1 MFTTD
6 NSENKSLITDR
17 KVEMEPCC
25 VSVVNNTNLNDS
37 TSSSDAA
44 DVLIRSTRAALGASR
59 EEIQHEGHNKVNI
72 YIRRLSDSEDIHSVN
87 EREIPPVHQVNI
99 PSASDTAESH
109 EQHPSGSSNQFADIS
124 DKTSRNKKSKI
135 TIMEMANSKS
145 IGEDMQISTYSADG
159 RGAVSAALKKRSQ
172 SVPLRRNVTVQV
184 LDQDR
189 SQTPRGQSEPAC
201 PLGDPGTSANVA
213 AITAATIAATAPLIK
228 AQSEMEAQIA
238 LVTAELRRLQASE
251 SSVPL
256 ERAQNS
262 SVGRA
267 AFLEEQLN
275 LLTQQR
281 LQHLETIQCQQ
292 IQLQNRLLGSA
303 LDVVAARA
311 NTDSQSTLHTGSVT
325 QISDSHRV
333 RLSATDKTSV
343 LKDVL
348 RDKQTG
354 GHTSPLETPAP
365 RKVIPKPTHWTS
377 STNTIKPQRSS
388 LRNQGNG
395 RLQDRSPNNRRSPER
410 CALQSV
416 GVKRFAMATADNGQP
431 ERSRKSQT
439 PPKTSVAFPGSVQP
453 EEPAFMKPPKEQENQ
468 AEHTCVAPS
477 SSAVQRANEM
487 LQDLGRLKNEMR
499 SLLQTADA
507 FPVQNA
513 KWTQNSRSS
522 HLAPSATAPPPSTTP
537 VSVPP
542 EPADAI
548 TIRAA
553 PLNRPSILKSIQPPT
568 SMFEDAGLVLRQVR
582 QSKKVLEENLETIL
596 RATDGEVLHT
606 QLEALSKNRDVREE
620 LRIKKTV
627 NAWINTLSKDIQDEL
642 ARESCERFV
651 ERSDAA
657 VSKVV
662 QQGQGSRSGR
672 VAGPRGGGRGRGRGG
687 GETSAADKKTSLRGS
702 IRAQAENTLAHGKQP
717 APSVRT
723 RPEGKRESAQ
733 PVVPKSQ
740 DDQEYL
746 ARLYGKALYDGH
758 RRTLKKSPYLR
769 FNSPTL
775 KSKPQRPKVVETV
788 KGVKMKSSKT
798 QTSQFVDVVPAQQ
811 SSVSEPHFLFSP
823 SDPDQPQQAGS
834 PVRGYLIPMAIP
846 LGKPRVDSQAPV
858 PSRVIISDKPA
869 TVITSFPPIAVPEPK
884 PAPAIRKPNTI
895 LLEVQSKPKKRT
907 PRLQIQVQPGVNI
920 ESGLCS
926 QPGSSTP
933 LIPAETIFPP
943 PPTHAAEEPHAGE
956 DQEENI
962 FPGTNFLSVAD
973 ISQETHGGLPDSP
986 IELSGLPSPPAALY
1000 HGPAFPPQHPQSTP
1014 LTEPILSTIQQR
1026 ETLENRLL
1034 DWVEQQLM
1042 ARVITGM
1049 FPQPVQTDPA
1059 SQSEPENSVT
1069 SDIVEAAGGGG
1080 LQLFVDTGVPVDS
1093 ELIRQCVNEVLA
1105 ETVAVMLGQ
1114 RETQSEPAAP
1124 VQTQDAQEK
1133 VTEVPTPA
1141 PTPEPISKDPPSPV
1155 RTPDLSEQLSTT
1167 LSPKESHKKSASP
1180 GPDRIP
1186 VGTPTTTPIPSP
1198 TRVATPSPPPA
1209 NQSPDSASLQN
1220 HPWGRTELPLEEEQ
1234 PHSERQ
1240 EQPSAPVVM
1249 SVAQEDDE
1257 EESVIHPSSP
1267 LPSKPTIPPPPLPP
1281 VSQEPPPAAP
1291 PESSSS
1297 SSSSEE
1303 SSSSSSVT
1311 VTGTETAARH
1321 ISEGELLLTHG
1332 QMAAV
1337 RVLEEEGVI
1346 LPNLMT
1352 SLNSSLHGVQD
1363 MDYDLP
1369 SEGQVIRAPHVPAH
1383 HDPILSLLAR
1393 MERGPVSQSQQP
1405 EKWWEEES
1413 SGEVS
1418 EGQRPLLTAAAE
1430 IVLTG
1435 HSLMDQQRYTEISP
1449 HATLTSPG
1457 QVPADHT
1464 GAVVED
1470 TGRSVNLRSSEE
1482 QKDAE
1487 VYHHVTTVSSAQLQD
1502 TQNQSSQ
1509 SAQAVHRPAPI
1520 LVRQYQDREEPELPR
1535 LRRLSDD
1542 TFFGDN
1548 EKGEDVFLHTE
1559 GGGSDVRVMSV
1570 RLPSV
1575 KQDQESV
1582 SLSSVEGDTDSSAN
1596 DVY

>member
-1 MFTTD
+1 MD
-6 NSENKSLITDR
+6 
-17 KVEMEPCC
+17 PCC

-44 DVLIRSTRAALGASR
+44 DVLIRSTRAALAASR
-59 EEIQHEGHNKVNI
+59 EEIQHESRNQVNI
-72 YIRRLSDSEDIHSVN
+72 YIRRLSDSEDVHSVN
-87 EREIPPVHQVNI
+87 ERETPPVHRVNN
-99 PSASDTAESH
+99 PSASDTVEPH
-109 EQHPSGSSNQFADIS
+109 EQHPSGSSSQFAGIF
-124 DKTSRNKKSKI
+124 DKAFRKEKSKVPT
-135 TIMEMANSKS
+135 TIMEIANSKS
-145 IGEDMQISTYSADG
+145 KGEDVQISTYSADG

-189 SQTPRGQSEPAC
+189 SQTPRGQSEPAF
-201 PLGDPGTSANVA
+201 PSGDPGTSANVA

-238 LVTAELRRLQASE
+238 LVTAELRRLQAAE
-251 SSVPL
+251 SSVQP
-256 ERAQNS
+256 ERTENS

-267 AFLEEQLN
+267 AHLEEQLN
-275 LLTQQR
+275 LLMQQR

-311 NTDSQSTLHTGSVT
+311 NTDSQSTLHTGSGIT
-325 QISDSHRV
+325 QIDFLPAQISDSHSV
-333 RLSATDKTSV
+333 RLSATDKTSAGSPASV

-348 RDKQTG
+348 RDKRTG
-354 GHTSPLETPAP
+354 GHKSPLETPAP

-395 RLQDRSPNNRRSPER
+395 RLQDQSPNNRRSPER

-439 PPKTSVAFPGSVQP
+439 PPKTSVAFTGSVQP
-453 EEPAFMKPPKEQENQ
+453 EEPAFMKPPKKQENQ
-468 AEHTCVAPS
+468 AEHICVASS
-477 SSAVQRANEM
+477 SSAVQKANEM

-513 KWTQNSRSS
+513 KSTQNSRSS
-522 HLAPSATAPPPSTTP
+522 HLAPSAKALPPSTTP

-542 EPADAI
+542 EPVDA
-548 TIRAA
+548 TAIRAA

-627 NAWINTLSKDIQDEL
+627 DAWINTLSKDIQDEL
-642 ARESCERFV
+642 ARESSERFV

-672 VAGPRGGGRGRGRGG
+672 VAGPRGGGRGRGG
-687 GETSAADKKTSLRGS
+687 GETSAADKKTSLRS
-702 IRAQAENTLAHGKQP
+702 SVKAQAENTLAHSKQP
-717 APSVRT
+717 ALSVRT

-733 PVVPKSQ
+733 PVVLKSQ
-740 DDQEYL
+740 DDEEYL

-775 KSKPQRPKVVETV
+775 KSKPQRPKVVEAV

-798 QTSQFVDVVPAQQ
+798 QTSQFVDVVPAPQ

-823 SDPDQPQQAGS
+823 SDPAQQQQPGS
-834 PVRGYLIPMAIP
+834 PLRGYLIPMAIP

-869 TVITSFPPIAVPEPK
+869 TVITSFPPITVPDPK

-907 PRLQIQVQPGVNI
+907 PQLQIQVQPGVNI

-926 QPGSSTP
+926 RPASSTP
-933 LIPAETIFPP
+933 LIPAETILPP
-943 PPTHAAEEPHAGE
+943 PSTHAAEEPHAGE

-962 FPGTNFLSVAD
+962 FPGTSFLSVAD

-986 IELSGLPSPPAALY
+986 IELNGLPSPPAALY
-1000 HGPAFPPQHPQSTP
+1000 HGPAFPPQPSHSTP

-1026 ETLENRLL
+1026 ETLENRLV
-1034 DWVEQQLM
+1034 DWVEQQMM

-1049 FPQPVQTDPA
+1049 FPVQIDPA

-1124 VQTQDAQEK
+1124 VQTQGAQVK
-1133 VTEVPTPA
+1133 ATEVPTPA
-1141 PTPEPISKDPPSPV
+1141 PTPEPSSKDPPSPV
-1155 RTPDLSEQLSTT
+1155 RTPDLSEHLSTA
-1167 LSPKESHKKSASP
+1167 LSPKEKR
-1180 GPDRIP
+1180 PDSIP

-1220 HPWGRTELPLEEEQ
+1220 HPWGQTELPLEEEQ

-1257 EESVIHPSSP
+1257 EESVTHPSSP
-1267 LPSKPTIPPPPLPP
+1267 LPSKPTTLPPPLPP
-1281 VSQEPPPAAP
+1281 VSQEPPPAAT
-1291 PESSSS
+1291 PESSS

-1311 VTGTETAARH
+1311 VTETETAARH

-1337 RVLEEEGVI
+1337 RVLEEEGVL

-1352 SLNSSLHGVQD
+1352 SLNGSLHGVQD

-1369 SEGQVIRAPHVPAH
+1369 SEGQVIGAPRIPAH

-1405 EKWWEEES
+1405 QKWWEEES

-1418 EGQRPLLTAAAE
+1418 EGQRPLLTTAAE

-1435 HSLMDQQRYTEISP
+1435 HSLMDQHRPTEISP

-1457 QVPADHT
+1457 QVLADHT
-1464 GAVVED
+1464 GAVVDD
-1470 TGRSVNLRSSEE
+1470 TGLSVNLRSSEE
-1482 QKDAE
+1482 QKEAE
-1487 VYHHVTTVSSAQLQD
+1487 VYHHVMTVSSSQPQD
-1502 TQNQSSQ
+1502 TQHQSSQ
-1509 SAQAVHRPAPI
+1509 AAQAVHRPAPI
-1520 LVRQYQDREEPELPR
+1520 LVRQYEDIEEPELPR

-1542 TFFGDN
+1542 TFFGDS
-1548 EKGEDVFLHTE
+1548 EKVEDIFLHAG

>member
-1 MFTTD
+1 MD
-6 NSENKSLITDR
+6 
-17 KVEMEPCC
+17 PCC
-25 VSVVNNTNLNDS
+25 VSMINNTHLNDS

-44 DVLIRSTRAALGASR
+44 DVLINSSRAALGASR
-59 EEIQHEGHNKVNI
+59 EEIQRKSHNKVNI
-72 YIRRLSDSEDIHSVN
+72 YIRRLSDSEDVHSVGG
-87 EREIPPVHQVNI
+87 REIPPVLSVNI
-99 PSASDTAESH
+99 PSASDAGNPH
-109 EQHPSGSSNQFADIS
+109 EQQSGGPSNQFADFF
-124 DKTSRNKKSKI
+124 DQVSRKEKSKVQT
-135 TIMEMANSKS
+135 TIMQTANLKSK
-145 IGEDMQISTYSADG
+145 GEDVHISTYSADG

-172 SVPLRRNVTVQV
+172 SAPLRRNVTVQV

-189 SQTPRGQSEPAC
+189 SQTPGGQSDPVC

-238 LVTAELRRLQASE
+238 LVTAELRRLQAAE
-251 SSVPL
+251 SNVQP
-256 ERAQNS
+256 
-262 SVGRA
+262 GRA
-267 AFLEEQLN
+267 ASTENSPAGRVAHLEEQLSI
-275 LLTQQR
+275 LIQQR

-311 NTDSQSTLHTGSVT
+311 NTDSQSTLHMSSGITQTDSLPA
-325 QISDSHRV
+325 QISGSRSIS
-333 RLSATDKTSV
+333 LSATDKTSA
-343 LKDVL
+343 
-348 RDKQTG
+348 G
-354 GHTSPLETPAP
+354 SPASGEAAAEIWCLVPGLILA
-365 RKVIPKPTHWTS
+365 I
-377 STNTIKPQRSS
+377 SS
-388 LRNQGNG
+388 LFAGNG
-395 RLQDRSPNNRRSPER
+395 RLQDQSPNNRRSPER
-410 CALQSV
+410 CGLQSV

-439 PPKTSVAFPGSVQP
+439 PPKASVALTGSVQP
-453 EEPAFMKPPKEQENQ
+453 EEPAFMKPQNERKNQ
-468 AEHTCVAPS
+468 AEHIHVASS

-487 LQDLGRLKNEMR
+487 LQDPGRFKNEMK
-499 SLLQTADA
+499 SLLQIADA

-513 KWTQNSRSS
+513 KSTQNSRSS
-522 HLAPSATAPPPSTTP
+522 HLAPSTTAPPLSITP
-537 VSVPP
+537 ISVPP
-542 EPADAI
+542 EPVDAI

-553 PLNRPSILKSIQPPT
+553 PLNRASILKSIQPPT

-582 QSKKVLEENLETIL
+582 QSKKVLEENLEAIL

-627 NAWINTLSKDIQDEL
+627 DAWINTLSKEIQDEL
-642 ARESCERFV
+642 VRENSERIV

-672 VAGPRGGGRGRGRGG
+672 VAGPRGGGRARGG
-687 GETSAADKKTSLRGS
+687 SETSAAEKKTSLRGS
-702 IRAQAENTLAHGKQP
+702 VRAQAENTLAHSKQP
-717 APSVRT
+717 ALSVRT
-723 RPEGKRESAQ
+723 RPEGKRETAQ
-733 PVVPKSQ
+733 PAGIKSQ

-746 ARLYGKALYDGH
+746 VRLYGKALYDGH

-769 FNSPTL
+769 FNSPTP

-798 QTSQFVDVVPAQQ
+798 QTSQFVDDGPALQ

-823 SDPDQPQQAGS
+823 SDPAQQQQPGS

-846 LGKPRVDSQAPV
+846 LGKPRVDGQAPV
-858 PSRVIISDKPA
+858 PSWVIISDKPA
-869 TVITSFPPIAVPEPK
+869 TVTTSFPSITVPEPK

-895 LLEVQSKPKKRT
+895 LLEVQSEPKRRT
-907 PRLQIQVQPGVNI
+907 PQLQIQVQPGVNI
-920 ESGLCS
+920 ESGLCIRPAS
-926 QPGSSTP
+926 SSTP
-933 LIPAETIFPP
+933 LIPAETILPP
-943 PPTHAAEEPHAGE
+943 PSTHAAEELHAGE

-962 FPGTNFLSVAD
+962 FPGTNFLAVAD
-973 ISQETHGGLPDSP
+973 ISQETNGGLPDSP
-986 IELSGLPSPPAALY
+986 IELNGLPSPPAALY
-1000 HGPAFPPQHPQSTP
+1000 HGPAFPPQPSQSTH

-1026 ETLENRLL
+1026 ETLENRLV

-1042 ARVITGM
+1042 ARMITGM

-1069 SDIVEAAGGGG
+1069 SGIVEAAGGGG

-1105 ETVAVMLGQ
+1105 ETAAVMLGQ
-1114 RETQSEPAAP
+1114 REMQIAPTAP
-1124 VQTQDAQEK
+1124 VQTQDAQEE
-1133 VTEVPTPA
+1133 VSTVPTPA
-1141 PTPEPISKDPPSPV
+1141 PTPEPGSTEALSPV
-1155 RTPDLSEQLSTT
+1155 RTPDLSKHLSSV
-1167 LSPKESHKKSASP
+1167 LSPKENHQGSASS
-1180 GPDRIP
+1180 GPNRIP
-1186 VGTPTTTPIPSP
+1186 VGTPATTPIPSP

-1209 NQSPDSASLQN
+1209 NQSPDS
-1220 HPWGRTELPLEEEQ
+1220 GTELPLEEEE

-1240 EQPSAPVVM
+1240 EQPSASVLT

-1257 EESVIHPSSP
+1257 EESVIHSSP
-1267 LPSKPTIPPPPLPP
+1267 PILSKPKTSPPPLPP

-1291 PESSSS
+1291 LESFSS

-1311 VTGTETAARH
+1311 VTETQTPARH

-1337 RVLEEEGVI
+1337 RVLEEEGVL

-1363 MDYDLP
+1363 MDYDPP
-1369 SEGQVIRAPHVPAH
+1369 SEGQVIRAPHLPAH
-1383 HDPILSLLAR
+1383 HDPVLSLLAR
-1393 MERGPVSQSQQP
+1393 MERGPVRQSKQP

-1418 EGQRPLLTAAAE
+1418 EGQRPLLTTAAE

-1435 HSLMDQQRYTEISP
+1435 HSLMDHQRYTQHRSTEISP
-1449 HATLTSPG
+1449 HATLSSPG
-1457 QVPADHT
+1457 QVLADHT

-1470 TGRSVNLRSSEE
+1470 SGLSVNLRSLEK
-1482 QKDAE
+1482 QKEAE
-1487 VYHHVTTVSSAQLQD
+1487 VYHHVVTVSSPHPQD

-1509 SAQAVHRPAPI
+1509 TAQAVHRPAPI
-1520 LVRQYQDREEPELPR
+1520 LVRQYQDKEEPELLQ

-1548 EKGEDVFLHTE
+1548 KKGEDIFLHTE
-1559 GGGSDVRVMSV
+1559 GGSDVRVMSV
-1570 RLPSV
+1570 RLLSV

-1596 DVY
+1596 DVF

>member
-1 MFTTD
+1 MD
-6 NSENKSLITDR
+6 
-17 KVEMEPCC
+17 PCC

-44 DVLIRSTRAALGASR
+44 DVLIRSTRAALAASR
-59 EEIQHEGHNKVNI
+59 EEIQHESHNQVNI
-72 YIRRLSDSEDIHSVN
+72 YIRRLSDSEDVHSVN
-87 EREIPPVHQVNI
+87 ERETPPVHRVNI
-99 PSASDTAESH
+99 PAASDTVEPH
-109 EQHPSGSSNQFADIS
+109 EQHPSGSSNQFAGIF
-124 DKTSRNKKSKI
+124 DKAFRKEKSKVQS
-135 TIMEMANSKS
+135 TIMEIGNSKS
-145 IGEDMQISTYSADG
+145 KGEDVQISTYSADG

-189 SQTPRGQSEPAC
+189 SQTPRGQSEPAF
-201 PLGDPGTSANVA
+201 PSGDPGTSANVA

-238 LVTAELRRLQASE
+238 LVTAELRRLQAAE
-251 SSVPL
+251 SSVQP
-256 ERAQNS
+256 ERAENS

-267 AFLEEQLN
+267 AHLEEQLN
-275 LLTQQR
+275 LLMQQR

-311 NTDSQSTLHTGSVT
+311 NTDSQSTLHTGSGIT
-325 QISDSHRV
+325 QTDFLPAQISDSHSV
-333 RLSATDKTSV
+333 RLSATDKTSAGSPASV

-348 RDKQTG
+348 RDKRTG
-354 GHTSPLETPAP
+354 GHKSPLETPAP

-395 RLQDRSPNNRRSPER
+395 RLQDQSPNNRRSPER

-439 PPKTSVAFPGSVQP
+439 PPKTSVAFTGSVQP
-453 EEPAFMKPPKEQENQ
+453 EEPAFMKPPKKQENQ
-468 AEHTCVAPS
+468 AEHICVASS
-477 SSAVQRANEM
+477 SSAVQKANEM

-513 KWTQNSRSS
+513 KSTQNSRSS
-522 HLAPSATAPPPSTTP
+522 HLAPSAKALPPSTTP

-542 EPADAI
+542 EPVDA
-548 TIRAA
+548 TAIRAA

-627 NAWINTLSKDIQDEL
+627 DAWINTLSKDIQDEL
-642 ARESCERFV
+642 ARESSERFV

-662 QQGQGSRSGR
+662 Q
-672 VAGPRGGGRGRGRGG
+672 GRGG
-687 GETSAADKKTSLRGS
+687 GETSAADKKTSLRS
-702 IRAQAENTLAHGKQP
+702 SVRAQAENTLAHSKPP
-717 APSVRT
+717 ALSVRT
-723 RPEGKRESAQ
+723 RPEGKRESVSWILSKL
-733 PVVPKSQ
+733 PSSNDLLRFVI
-740 DDQEYL
+740 
-746 ARLYGKALYDGH
+746 LYGFIFYWGH
-758 RRTLKKSPYLR
+758 LVVLECH
-769 FNSPTL
+769 
-775 KSKPQRPKVVETV
+775 RPSFSISHI
-788 KGVKMKSSKT
+788 GVKMKSSKT
-798 QTSQFVDVVPAQQ
+798 QTSQFVDVVPAPQ
-811 SSVSEPHFLFSP
+811 SSISEPHFLFSP
-823 SDPDQPQQAGS
+823 SDPAQQQQPGS
-834 PVRGYLIPMAIP
+834 PLRGYLIPMAIP

-869 TVITSFPPIAVPEPK
+869 TVITSFPPITVPDPK

-907 PRLQIQVQPGVNI
+907 PQLQIQVQPGVNI

-926 QPGSSTP
+926 RPASSTP
-933 LIPAETIFPP
+933 LIPAETILPP
-943 PPTHAAEEPHAGE
+943 PSTHAAEEPHAGE

-962 FPGTNFLSVAD
+962 FPGTSFLSVAD
-973 ISQETHGGLPDSP
+973 ISQVHSIKSTFQPTHSLQLHNAT
-986 IELSGLPSPPAALY
+986 IALCC
-1000 HGPAFPPQHPQSTP
+1000 HFSH
-1014 LTEPILSTIQQR
+1014 R
-1026 ETLENRLL
+1026 
-1034 DWVEQQLM
+1034 VEQQMM

-1049 FPQPVQTDPA
+1049 FPVQIDPA

-1124 VQTQDAQEK
+1124 VQTQGAQEA
-1133 VTEVPTPA
+1133 TEVPTPA
-1141 PTPEPISKDPPSPV
+1141 PTPEPSSKDPPSPV
-1155 RTPDLSEQLSTT
+1155 RTPDLSEHLSTA
-1167 LSPKESHKKSASP
+1167 LSPKEKRKGSASP
-1180 GPDRIP
+1180 GPDSIP

-1220 HPWGRTELPLEEEQ
+1220 HPWGQTELPLEEEQ

-1257 EESVIHPSSP
+1257 EESVTHPSSP
-1267 LPSKPTIPPPPLPP
+1267 LPSKPTTLPPPLPP
-1281 VSQEPPPAAP
+1281 VK
-1291 PESSSS
+1291 
-1297 SSSSEE
+1297 E

-1311 VTGTETAARH
+1311 VTETETAARH

-1337 RVLEEEGVI
+1337 RVLEEEGVL

-1352 SLNSSLHGVQD
+1352 SLNGSLHGVQD

-1369 SEGQVIRAPHVPAH
+1369 SEGQVIGAPRIPAH

-1405 EKWWEEES
+1405 QKWWEEES

-1418 EGQRPLLTAAAE
+1418 EGQRPLLTTAAE

-1435 HSLMDQQRYTEISP
+1435 HSLMDQHRPTEISP
-1449 HATLTSPG
+1449 HSTLTSPG
-1457 QVPADHT
+1457 QVLADHT
-1464 GAVVED
+1464 GAVVDD
-1470 TGRSVNLRSSEE
+1470 TGLSVNLRSSEE
-1482 QKDAE
+1482 QKEAE
-1487 VYHHVTTVSSAQLQD
+1487 VYHHVMTVSSSQPQD
-1502 TQNQSSQ
+1502 TQHQA
-1509 SAQAVHRPAPI
+1509 SATLLPDLNRAWCT
-1520 LVRQYQDREEPELPR
+1520 ELPR

-1548 EKGEDVFLHTE
+1548 EKGIEDIFLHAG

>member
-1 MFTTD
+1 MD
-6 NSENKSLITDR
+6 S
-17 KVEMEPCC
+17 CC
-25 VSVVNNTNLNDS
+25 VSVVNNTHLNDS

-59 EEIQHEGHNKVNI
+59 EEMQHESHNKVHI
-72 YIRRLSDSEDIHSVN
+72 YIRRLSDSEDVHSGN
-87 EREIPPVHQVNI
+87 EREMPPALRVNI
-99 PSASDTAESH
+99 PSASDTGNTIRLFMVRLS
-109 EQHPSGSSNQFADIS
+109 
-124 DKTSRNKKSKI
+124 KT
-135 TIMEMANSKS
+135 TIMQTENVKS
-145 IGEDMQISTYSADG
+145 ISLFCEDVQISTYSADG

-189 SQTPRGQSEPAC
+189 SQTPRGQPEPAF
-201 PLGDPGTSANVA
+201 PSADPGTSANVA
-213 AITAATIAATAPLIK
+213 AITAATIVATAPLIK

-238 LVTAELRRLQASE
+238 LVTAELRRLQAAE
-251 SSVPL
+251 SSVQP
-256 ERAQNS
+256 ERTENS

-267 AFLEEQLN
+267 AHLEEQLN
-275 LLTQQR
+275 ILMQQR

-303 LDVVAARA
+303 LEVVAARA
-311 NTDSQSTLHTGSVT
+311 NTDSQSTLHTGSAIT
-325 QISDSHRV
+325 QTDSLPAQISDSHSV
-333 RLSATDKTSV
+333 RLSATDKTSAGSPASV

-354 GHTSPLETPAP
+354 GHRSPLETPAP

-388 LRNQGNG
+388 LRNQDDGPPELN
-395 RLQDRSPNNRRSPER
+395 RQSPNSRRNHGLVAVSG
-410 CALQSV
+410 QMSV
-416 GVKRFAMATADNGQP
+416 P
-431 ERSRKSQT
+431 KSQT
-439 PPKTSVAFPGSVQP
+439 PPKASVAFTGSVQP
-453 EEPAFMKPPKEQENQ
+453 EEPAFMKPPNEQENQ
-468 AEHTCVAPS
+468 AEHICVASS

-499 SLLQTADA
+499 SLMQTADA

-513 KWTQNSRSS
+513 KSTQNNRSS
-522 HLAPSATAPPPSTTP
+522 HLATAPPPSTTSI
-537 VSVPP
+537 SVPP
-542 EPADAI
+542 EPVDAI

-582 QSKKVLEENLETIL
+582 QSKKVLEENLDAIL

-606 QLEALSKNRDVREE
+606 QLEALSKNRDVGEE

-627 NAWINTLSKDIQDEL
+627 DAWINTLSKEIQDEL
-642 ARESCERFV
+642 ARESSERIV

-662 QQGQGSRSGR
+662 QQGQGSRS
-672 VAGPRGGGRGRGRGG
+672 
-687 GETSAADKKTSLRGS
+687 ETSAADKKTSLRGS
-702 IRAQAENTLAHGKQP
+702 VRAQAENTLAHSKQP
-717 APSVRT
+717 ALSVRT

-733 PVVPKSQ
+733 PVVLKSQ

-746 ARLYGKALYDGH
+746 ARLYGKPLYDGH

-775 KSKPQRPKVVETV
+775 KSKPHRPKVVEAV

-798 QTSQFVDVVPAQQ
+798 QTSQFGDVVPALQ

-823 SDPDQPQQAGS
+823 SDPAQQQQPGS

-869 TVITSFPPIAVPEPK
+869 TVTTSFPPITVPEPK
-884 PAPAIRKPNTI
+884 PASAIRKPNTI
-895 LLEVQSKPKKRT
+895 LLEVQSKPKKRI
-907 PRLQIQVQPGVNI
+907 PQLQIQVQPGVNI

-926 QPGSSTP
+926 RPASSTP
-933 LIPAETIFPP
+933 LIPAETILPSP
-943 PPTHAAEEPHAGE
+943 STHAAEEPHAGE

-962 FPGTNFLSVAD
+962 FPGTNFLSVTD

-986 IELSGLPSPPAALY
+986 IELNGLPSPPAALY
-1000 HGPAFPPQHPQSTP
+1000 HGPAFPPQPSQSTP
-1014 LTEPILSTIQQR
+1014 LTEPILSTIQHR
-1026 ETLENRLL
+1026 ETLENRLVN
-1034 DWVEQQLM
+1034 WVEQQLM
-1042 ARVITGM
+1042 ARMITGM
-1049 FPQPVQTDPA
+1049 FPQPIQTDPA
-1059 SQSEPENSVT
+1059 SQSEPENSVA

-1114 RETQSEPAAP
+1114 RETQSEPVAP
-1124 VQTQDAQEK
+1124 VQTQDAQE

-1141 PTPEPISKDPPSPV
+1141 PTPEPSSKDPPSLV
-1155 RTPDLSEQLSTT
+1155 RTPDLSEHLSTA
-1167 LSPKESHKKSASP
+1167 LSPKENHEGSASP
-1180 GPDRIP
+1180 GPGRIP

-1220 HPWGRTELPLEEEQ
+1220 HPWGGTELPLEEEE
-1234 PHSERQ
+1234 PHSERH

-1249 SVAQEDDE
+1249 SVVQEDDE
-1257 EESVIHPSSP
+1257 EESVFHPSPP
-1267 LPSKPTIPPPPLPP
+1267 LPSKPTTPPPPLPP
-1281 VSQEPPPAAP
+1281 VK
-1291 PESSSS
+1291 
-1297 SSSSEE
+1297 E

-1311 VTGTETAARH
+1311 VTETETAAKH

-1337 RVLEEEGVI
+1337 RVLDEEGVL

-1352 SLNSSLHGVQD
+1352 SMNGSLHGVQD
-1363 MDYDLP
+1363 MDYDPP
-1369 SEGQVIRAPHVPAH
+1369 SEGQVIGAPRIPAH

-1418 EGQRPLLTAAAE
+1418 EGQRPLLTTAAE

-1435 HSLMDQQRYTEISP
+1435 HSLVDPQRLTQHRSTEISP

-1457 QVPADHT
+1457 QVLADHT

-1470 TGRSVNLRSSEE
+1470 TGLSVNLRSSEE
-1482 QKDAE
+1482 QKEDE
-1487 VYHHVTTVSSAQLQD
+1487 VYHHVMTSVT
-1502 TQNQSSQ
+1502 
-1509 SAQAVHRPAPI
+1509 AVFCTSLATEFISPC
-1520 LVRQYQDREEPELPR
+1520 VCFSPELPR

-1548 EKGEDVFLHTE
+1548 EKGEDIFLHTE

-1596 DVY
+1596 DVF

>member
-1 MFTTD
+1 MD
-6 NSENKSLITDR
+6 
-17 KVEMEPCC
+17 PCC
-25 VSVVNNTNLNDS
+25 VSVVNNTHLNDS

-44 DVLIRSTRAALGASR
+44 DVLIHSTRAALGASR
-59 EEIQHEGHNKVNI
+59 EEIQHESHNKVNI
-72 YIRRLSDSEDIHSVN
+72 YIRRLSDSEDVHSVN
-87 EREIPPVHQVNI
+87 EREMPPVHRVNI
-99 PSASDTAESH
+99 PSASDT
-109 EQHPSGSSNQFADIS
+109 GN
-124 DKTSRNKKSKI
+124 TI
-135 TIMEMANSKS
+135 T
-145 IGEDMQISTYSADG
+145 GEDVQISTYSVDG

-189 SQTPRGQSEPAC
+189 SQTPRGQPEPAF
-201 PLGDPGTSANVA
+201 PSGDPGTSANVA
-213 AITAATIAATAPLIK
+213 AITAATIAATAPLIN

-238 LVTAELRRLQASE
+238 LVTAELRRLQAAE
-251 SSVPL
+251 SSVQS
-256 ERAQNS
+256 ERTENS

-267 AFLEEQLN
+267 AHMEEQLN
-275 LLTQQR
+275 ILMQQR

-311 NTDSQSTLHTGSVT
+311 NTDSQSTLHTGSGIT
-325 QISDSHRV
+325 QTDSLPAQISDSHSV
-333 RLSATDKTSV
+333 RLSATDKTSAGSPASV

-354 GHTSPLETPAP
+354 GHKSPLETPAP

-395 RLQDRSPNNRRSPER
+395 RLQDQSPNNWRYPER

-439 PPKTSVAFPGSVQP
+439 PPKASVAFTGTVQP
-453 EEPAFMKPPKEQENQ
+453 EEPAFMKPPNEQENQ
-468 AEHTCVAPS
+468 AEHICVASS

-499 SLLQTADA
+499 SLMQTADA

-513 KWTQNSRSS
+513 KSTQNSRSS
-522 HLAPSATAPPPSTTP
+522 HLAPSATAPPPSTTSI
-537 VSVPP
+537 SVPP
-542 EPADAI
+542 EPVDAI

-582 QSKKVLEENLETIL
+582 QSKKVLEENLDAIL

-627 NAWINTLSKDIQDEL
+627 DAWINTLSKEIQDEL
-642 ARESCERFV
+642 ARESSERIV

-662 QQGQGSRSGR
+662 Q
-672 VAGPRGGGRGRGRGG
+672 GRGG

-702 IRAQAENTLAHGKQP
+702 VRAQAENTLAHSKQP
-717 APSVRT
+717 ALSVRT

-733 PVVPKSQ
+733 PVVLKSQ

-775 KSKPQRPKVVETV
+775 KSKPQRPKVVEAV

-798 QTSQFVDVVPAQQ
+798 QTSQFGDVVTALQ

-823 SDPDQPQQAGS
+823 SDPAQQQQPGS

-869 TVITSFPPIAVPEPK
+869 TVTTSFPPITVPEPK
-884 PAPAIRKPNTI
+884 PAPAIRKPNAI
-895 LLEVQSKPKKRT
+895 LLEVQSKRKKRT
-907 PRLQIQVQPGVNI
+907 AQLQIQVQPGVNI

-926 QPGSSTP
+926 WPASSTP
-933 LIPAETIFPP
+933 LIPAETILPP
-943 PPTHAAEEPHAGE
+943 PSTHAAEEPHAGE

-962 FPGTNFLSVAD
+962 FPGNNFLSVAD

-986 IELSGLPSPPAALY
+986 IELNGLPSPPAALY
-1000 HGPAFPPQHPQSTP
+1000 HGPAFPPQPSQFTP
-1014 LTEPILSTIQQR
+1014 LTEPTLSTIQQR
-1026 ETLENRLL
+1026 ETLENRLV

-1042 ARVITGM
+1042 ARMITGM

-1124 VQTQDAQEK
+1124 VQTQDAQE

-1141 PTPEPISKDPPSPV
+1141 PTPEPSSKDPPSPV
-1155 RTPDLSEQLSTT
+1155 RTPDLSEHLSTA
-1167 LSPKESHKKSASP
+1167 LSPKENHEGSASP

-1220 HPWGRTELPLEEEQ
+1220 HPWGGTELPLEEEE

-1240 EQPSAPVVM
+1240 EQPVM
-1249 SVAQEDDE
+1249 SVAQE
-1257 EESVIHPSSP
+1257 EESVFHPSPP
-1267 LPSKPTIPPPPLPP
+1267 LPSKPTTPPPPLPP
-1281 VSQEPPPAAP
+1281 VSQEPPPAAT
-1291 PESSSS
+1291 PES

-1311 VTGTETAARH
+1311 VTEMETAARH

-1337 RVLEEEGVI
+1337 RVLDEEGVL

-1352 SLNSSLHGVQD
+1352 SMNGSLHGVQD
-1363 MDYDLP
+1363 MDYDPP
-1369 SEGQVIRAPHVPAH
+1369 SEGQVIGASRIPAH

-1418 EGQRPLLTAAAE
+1418 EGQRPLLTTAAE

-1435 HSLMDQQRYTEISP
+1435 HSLMDPQRLTQHRSTEISP

-1457 QVPADHT
+1457 QVLADHM

-1470 TGRSVNLRSSEE
+1470 TGLSVNLRSSEE
-1482 QKDAE
+1482 QKEDE
-1487 VYHHVTTVSSAQLQD
+1487 VYHHVMTVSS
-1502 TQNQSSQ
+1502 SSQ
-1509 SAQAVHRPAPI
+1509 MAQAVHRPAPI
-1520 LVRQYQDREEPELPR
+1520 LVRQYEDKEEP
-1535 LRRLSDD
+1535 
-1542 TFFGDN
+1542 
-1548 EKGEDVFLHTE
+1548 GEDIFLHTE

-1582 SLSSVEGDTDSSAN
+1582 SLSSVEGDTESSAN
-1596 DVY
+1596 DVF

>member
-1 MFTTD
+1 MD
-6 NSENKSLITDR
+6 
-17 KVEMEPCC
+17 PCC

-44 DVLIRSTRAALGASR
+44 DVLIRSTRAALAASR
-59 EEIQHEGHNKVNI
+59 EEIQRESRNQVNI
-72 YIRRLSDSEDIHSVN
+72 YIRRLSDSEDVHSVN
-87 EREIPPVHQVNI
+87 ERETPPVHRVNN
-99 PSASDTAESH
+99 PSASDTVEPH
-109 EQHPSGSSNQFADIS
+109 EQHPCGSSSQFAGIF
-124 DKTSRNKKSKI
+124 DKAFRKEKSKVPT
-135 TIMEMANSKS
+135 TIMEIANSKS
-145 IGEDMQISTYSADG
+145 KGEDVQISTYSADG

-172 SVPLRRNVTVQV
+172 SVPLRHNVTVQV

-189 SQTPRGQSEPAC
+189 SQTPRGQSEPAF
-201 PLGDPGTSANVA
+201 PSGDPRTSANVA

-238 LVTAELRRLQASE
+238 LVTAELRRLQAAE
-251 SSVPL
+251 SSVQP
-256 ERAQNS
+256 ERTENS

-267 AFLEEQLN
+267 AHLEEQLN
-275 LLTQQR
+275 LLMQQR

-311 NTDSQSTLHTGSVT
+311 NTDSQSTLHTGSGIT
-325 QISDSHRV
+325 QTDFLPAQISNSHSV
-333 RLSATDKTSV
+333 RLSATDKTSAGSPASV

-348 RDKQTG
+348 RDKRTG
-354 GHTSPLETPAP
+354 GHKSPLETPAP

-395 RLQDRSPNNRRSPER
+395 RLQDQSPNNRRSPER

-439 PPKTSVAFPGSVQP
+439 PPKTSVAFTGSVQP
-453 EEPAFMKPPKEQENQ
+453 EEPAFIKPPKKQENQ
-468 AEHTCVAPS
+468 AEHICVASS
-477 SSAVQRANEM
+477 SSAVQKANEM

-513 KWTQNSRSS
+513 KSTQNSRSS
-522 HLAPSATAPPPSTTP
+522 HLAPSAKALPPSTTP

-542 EPADAI
+542 EPVDA
-548 TIRAA
+548 TAIRAA

-627 NAWINTLSKDIQDEL
+627 DAWINTLSKDIQDEL
-642 ARESCERFV
+642 ARESSERFV

-662 QQGQGSRSGR
+662 Q
-672 VAGPRGGGRGRGRGG
+672 GRGG
-687 GETSAADKKTSLRGS
+687 GETSAADKKTSLRS
-702 IRAQAENTLAHGKQP
+702 SVRAQAENTLAHSKPP
-717 APSVRT
+717 ALSVRT

-733 PVVPKSQ
+733 PVVLKSQ

-775 KSKPQRPKVVETV
+775 KSKPQRPKVVEAV

-798 QTSQFVDVVPAQQ
+798 QTSQFVDVVPAPQ

-823 SDPDQPQQAGS
+823 SDPAQQQQPGS
-834 PVRGYLIPMAIP
+834 PLRGYLIPMAIP

-869 TVITSFPPIAVPEPK
+869 TVITSFPPITVPDPK

-907 PRLQIQVQPGVNI
+907 PQLQIQVQPGVNI

-926 QPGSSTP
+926 RPASSTP
-933 LIPAETIFPP
+933 LIPAETILPP
-943 PPTHAAEEPHAGE
+943 PSTHAAKELHAGE

-962 FPGTNFLSVAD
+962 FPGTSFLSVAD

-986 IELSGLPSPPAALY
+986 IELNGLPSPPAALY
-1000 HGPAFPPQHPQSTP
+1000 HGPAFPPQPSHSTP

-1026 ETLENRLL
+1026 ETLENRLV
-1034 DWVEQQLM
+1034 DWVEQQMM

-1049 FPQPVQTDPA
+1049 FPVQIDPA

-1124 VQTQDAQEK
+1124 VQTQGAQK
-1133 VTEVPTPA
+1133 ATEVPTPA
-1141 PTPEPISKDPPSPV
+1141 PTPEPSSKDPPSPV
-1155 RTPDLSEQLSTT
+1155 RTPDLSEHLSTA
-1167 LSPKESHKKSASP
+1167 LSPKEKPKGSASP
-1180 GPDRIP
+1180 GPDSIP

-1220 HPWGRTELPLEEEQ
+1220 HPWGQTELPLEEEQ

-1257 EESVIHPSSP
+1257 EESVTHPSSP
-1267 LPSKPTIPPPPLPP
+1267 LPSKPTTLPPPLPP
-1281 VSQEPPPAAP
+1281 VK
-1291 PESSSS
+1291 
-1297 SSSSEE
+1297 E

-1311 VTGTETAARH
+1311 VTETETAARH

-1337 RVLEEEGVI
+1337 RVLEEEGVL

-1352 SLNSSLHGVQD
+1352 SLNGSLHGVQD

-1369 SEGQVIRAPHVPAH
+1369 SEGQVIGAPRIPAH

-1393 MERGPVSQSQQP
+1393 MESGPVSQSQQP
-1405 EKWWEEES
+1405 QKWWEEES

-1418 EGQRPLLTAAAE
+1418 EGQRPLLTTAAE

-1435 HSLMDQQRYTEISP
+1435 HSLMDQHRPTEISP
-1449 HATLTSPG
+1449 HSTLTSPG
-1457 QVPADHT
+1457 QVVADHT
-1464 GAVVED
+1464 GAVVDD
-1470 TGRSVNLRSSEE
+1470 TGLSVNLRSSEE
-1482 QKDAE
+1482 QKEAE
-1487 VYHHVTTVSSAQLQD
+1487 VYHHVMTVSSSQQQD
-1502 TQNQSSQ
+1502 TQHQA
-1509 SAQAVHRPAPI
+1509 SATLLSDLNR
-1520 LVRQYQDREEPELPR
+1520 LPR

-1542 TFFGDN
+1542 TFFGDS
-1548 EKGEDVFLHTE
+1548 EKGIEDIFLHAG

>member
-1 MFTTD
+1 MD
-6 NSENKSLITDR
+6 
-17 KVEMEPCC
+17 PCC

-44 DVLIRSTRAALGASR
+44 DVLIRSTRAALAASR
-59 EEIQHEGHNKVNI
+59 EEIQHESHNQVNI
-72 YIRRLSDSEDIHSVN
+72 YIRRLSDSEDVHSVN
-87 EREIPPVHQVNI
+87 ERESPPVHRVNN
-99 PSASDTAESH
+99 PAASDTVEPH
-109 EQHPSGSSNQFADIS
+109 EQHPSGSSNQFAGIF
-124 DKTSRNKKSKI
+124 DKAFRKEKSKVQS
-135 TIMEMANSKS
+135 TIMEIGNSKS
-145 IGEDMQISTYSADG
+145 KGEDVQISTYSADG

-189 SQTPRGQSEPAC
+189 SQTPRGQSEPAF
-201 PLGDPGTSANVA
+201 PSGDPGTSANVA

-238 LVTAELRRLQASE
+238 LVTAELRRLQAAE
-251 SSVPL
+251 SCVQP
-256 ERAQNS
+256 ERTENS

-267 AFLEEQLN
+267 AHLEEQLN
-275 LLTQQR
+275 LLMQQR

-311 NTDSQSTLHTGSVT
+311 NTDSQSTLHTGSGIT
-325 QISDSHRV
+325 QTDFLPAQISDSHSV
-333 RLSATDKTSV
+333 RLSATDKTSAGSPTSV

-348 RDKQTG
+348 RDKRTG
-354 GHTSPLETPAP
+354 GHKSPLETPAP

-395 RLQDRSPNNRRSPER
+395 RLQDQSPNNRRSPER

-439 PPKTSVAFPGSVQP
+439 PPKTSVAFTGSVQP
-453 EEPAFMKPPKEQENQ
+453 EEPAFMKPPKKQENQ
-468 AEHTCVAPS
+468 AEHICVASS
-477 SSAVQRANEM
+477 SSAVQKANEM

-513 KWTQNSRSS
+513 KSTQNSRSS
-522 HLAPSATAPPPSTTP
+522 HLAPSAKALPPSTTP

-542 EPADAI
+542 EPVDA
-548 TIRAA
+548 TAIRAA

-627 NAWINTLSKDIQDEL
+627 DAWINTLSKDIQDEL
-642 ARESCERFV
+642 ARESSERFV

-662 QQGQGSRSGR
+662 Q
-672 VAGPRGGGRGRGRGG
+672 GRGG
-687 GETSAADKKTSLRGS
+687 GETSAADKKTSLRS
-702 IRAQAENTLAHGKQP
+702 SVKAQAENTLAHSKQP
-717 APSVRT
+717 ALSVRT

-733 PVVPKSQ
+733 PVVLKSQ
-740 DDQEYL
+740 DDEEYL

-775 KSKPQRPKVVETV
+775 KSKPQRPKVVEAV

-798 QTSQFVDVVPAQQ
+798 QTSQFVDVVPAPQ

-823 SDPDQPQQAGS
+823 SDPAQQQQPGS
-834 PVRGYLIPMAIP
+834 PLRGYLIPMAIP

-869 TVITSFPPIAVPEPK
+869 TVITSFPPITVPDPK

-907 PRLQIQVQPGVNI
+907 PQLQIQVQPGVNI

-926 QPGSSTP
+926 RPASSTP
-933 LIPAETIFPP
+933 LIPAETILPP
-943 PPTHAAEEPHAGE
+943 PSTHAAEEPHAGE

-962 FPGTNFLSVAD
+962 FPGTSFLSVAD

-986 IELSGLPSPPAALY
+986 IELNGLPSPPAALY
-1000 HGPAFPPQHPQSTP
+1000 HGPAFPPQPSHSTP

-1026 ETLENRLL
+1026 ETLENRLV
-1034 DWVEQQLM
+1034 DWVEQQMM

-1049 FPQPVQTDPA
+1049 FPVQIDPA

-1124 VQTQDAQEK
+1124 VQTQGAQK
-1133 VTEVPTPA
+1133 ATEVPTPA
-1141 PTPEPISKDPPSPV
+1141 PTPEPSSKDPPSPV
-1155 RTPDLSEQLSTT
+1155 RTPDLSEHLSTA
-1167 LSPKESHKKSASP
+1167 LSPKEKRKGSASP
-1180 GPDRIP
+1180 GPDSIP

-1220 HPWGRTELPLEEEQ
+1220 HPWGQTELPLEEEQ

-1257 EESVIHPSSP
+1257 EESVTHPSSP
-1267 LPSKPTIPPPPLPP
+1267 LPSKPTTLPPPLPP
-1281 VSQEPPPAAP
+1281 VK
-1291 PESSSS
+1291 
-1297 SSSSEE
+1297 E

-1311 VTGTETAARH
+1311 VTETETAARH

-1337 RVLEEEGVI
+1337 RVLEEEGVL

-1352 SLNSSLHGVQD
+1352 SLNGSLHGVQD

-1369 SEGQVIRAPHVPAH
+1369 SEGQVIGAPRIPAH

-1405 EKWWEEES
+1405 QKWWEEES

-1418 EGQRPLLTAAAE
+1418 EGQRPLLTTAAE

-1435 HSLMDQQRYTEISP
+1435 HSLMDQHRPTEISP

-1457 QVPADHT
+1457 QVLADHT
-1464 GAVVED
+1464 GAVVDD
-1470 TGRSVNLRSSEE
+1470 TGLSVNLRSSEE
-1482 QKDAE
+1482 QKEAE
-1487 VYHHVTTVSSAQLQD
+1487 VYHHVMTVSS
-1502 TQNQSSQ
+1502 SHSQ
-1509 SAQAVHRPAPI
+1509 AAQAVHRPAPI
-1520 LVRQYQDREEPELPR
+1520 LVRQYEDIEEPGTN
-1535 LRRLSDD
+1535 
-1542 TFFGDN
+1542 TF
-1548 EKGEDVFLHTE
+1548 EDIFLHAG

>member
-1 MFTTD
+1 MD
-6 NSENKSLITDR
+6 
-17 KVEMEPCC
+17 PCC
-25 VSVVNNTNLNDS
+25 VSVVNNTHLNDS

-44 DVLIRSTRAALGASR
+44 AVLIHSTRAALGASR
-59 EEIQHEGHNKVNI
+59 EEIQHESHNKVNI
-72 YIRRLSDSEDIHSVN
+72 YIRRLSDSEDVHSVN
-87 EREIPPVHQVNI
+87 EREMPPVHRVHI
-99 PSASDTAESH
+99 PSASDTVEPH
-109 EQHPSGSSNQFADIS
+109 EQHPSGSSNQFADIF
-124 DKTSRNKKSKI
+124 DKASRKEKSKVQ
-135 TIMEMANSKS
+135 TTLMEIANSKS
-145 IGEDMQISTYSADG
+145 KGEDVMQISTYSADG

-189 SQTPRGQSEPAC
+189 SQTPRGQPEPAF
-201 PLGDPGTSANVA
+201 PSGDPGTSANVA
-213 AITAATIAATAPLIK
+213 VITAATIAATAPLIK

-238 LVTAELRRLQASE
+238 LVTAELRRLQAAE
-251 SSVPL
+251 SSVRP
-256 ERAQNS
+256 ERTDNS

-267 AFLEEQLN
+267 AHLEEQLN
-275 LLTQQR
+275 ILMQQR

-311 NTDSQSTLHTGSVT
+311 NTDSQSTLHTGSGIT
-325 QISDSHRV
+325 QTDSLPAQISDSYSV
-333 RLSATDKTSV
+333 RLSATDKTSAGSPASV

-354 GHTSPLETPAP
+354 GHKSPLETPAP

-395 RLQDRSPNNRRSPER
+395 RLQDQSPNNRRYPER
-410 CALQSV
+410 CALQSD
-416 GVKRFAMATADNGQP
+416 GVKRFAMATANNGQP

-439 PPKTSVAFPGSVQP
+439 PPKASVAFTGSVQP
-453 EEPAFMKPPKEQENQ
+453 EEPAFMKPPNEQENQ
-468 AEHTCVAPS
+468 AEHICVASS

-499 SLLQTADA
+499 SLMQTADA

-513 KWTQNSRSS
+513 KSTQNSRSS
-522 HLAPSATAPPPSTTP
+522 HLAPSATAPPPSITSI
-537 VSVPP
+537 SVPP
-542 EPADAI
+542 EPVDAI

-568 SMFEDAGLVLRQVR
+568 SMFEDAGLVLRQVK
-582 QSKKVLEENLETIL
+582 QSKKVLEENLEAIL

-606 QLEALSKNRDVREE
+606 QLEALSKNRDVCEE

-627 NAWINTLSKDIQDEL
+627 DAWINTLSKEIQDEL
-642 ARESCERFV
+642 ARESSERIV
-651 ERSDAA
+651 ERSNAA

-672 VAGPRGGGRGRGRGG
+672 VAGPRGGGRGRGG

-702 IRAQAENTLAHGKQP
+702 VRAQAENTLAHNKQP
-717 APSVRT
+717 ALSVRT

-733 PVVPKSQ
+733 PVVLKSQ

-775 KSKPQRPKVVETV
+775 KSKPQRPKVVEAV
-788 KGVKMKSSKT
+788 KGVKIKSSKT
-798 QTSQFVDVVPAQQ
+798 QTSQFGDVVPALQ

-823 SDPDQPQQAGS
+823 SDPAQQQQPGS

-869 TVITSFPPIAVPEPK
+869 TVTTSFPPITVPEPK
-884 PAPAIRKPNTI
+884 PAPAIWKPNTI

-907 PRLQIQVQPGVNI
+907 PQLQIQVQPGVNI

-926 QPGSSTP
+926 RPTSSTP
-933 LIPAETIFPP
+933 LIPAETILPP
-943 PPTHAAEEPHAGE
+943 PSTHAAEEPHAGE

-986 IELSGLPSPPAALY
+986 IELNGLPSPPAALY
-1000 HGPAFPPQHPQSTP
+1000 HGPAFPPQPSQSTP

-1026 ETLENRLL
+1026 ETLENRLV

-1042 ARVITGM
+1042 ARMITGM

-1080 LQLFVDTGVPVDS
+1080 LQLFVDTGVPVNS

-1133 VTEVPTPA
+1133 VTEVSTPA
-1141 PTPEPISKDPPSPV
+1141 PTPEPSSKDPPSPV
-1155 RTPDLSEQLSTT
+1155 RTPDLSEHLSTG
-1167 LSPKESHKKSASP
+1167 LSPKENHEGSASP
-1180 GPDRIP
+1180 GRDRIP

-1220 HPWGRTELPLEEEQ
+1220 QPWEGTELPLEEEE

-1249 SVAQEDDE
+1249 SVVQEDDE
-1257 EESVIHPSSP
+1257 EESVFHPSPP
-1267 LPSKPTIPPPPLPP
+1267 LPSKPTTPPPPLPP
-1281 VSQEPPPAAP
+1281 VSQEPPPAAT
-1291 PESSSS
+1291 PES

-1311 VTGTETAARH
+1311 VTETETAARH

-1337 RVLEEEGVI
+1337 RVLDEEGAL

-1352 SLNSSLHGVQD
+1352 SMNGSLRGVQD
-1363 MDYDLP
+1363 MDYDPP
-1369 SEGQVIRAPHVPAH
+1369 SEGQVIGAPRIPAH

-1405 EKWWEEES
+1405 KKWWEEES

-1418 EGQRPLLTAAAE
+1418 EGQRPLLTTAAE

-1435 HSLMDQQRYTEISP
+1435 HSLMDQKRHTQHRSTEISP
-1449 HATLTSPG
+1449 HATLSSPG
-1457 QVPADHT
+1457 QVLADHT

-1470 TGRSVNLRSSEE
+1470 TGLSVNLRSSEE
-1482 QKDAE
+1482 QKEDE
-1487 VYHHVTTVSSAQLQD
+1487 VYHHVMTVSSSQLQD
-1502 TQNQSSQ
+1502 TQN
-1509 SAQAVHRPAPI
+1509 QAVHRPAPI
-1520 LVRQYQDREEPELPR
+1520 LVRQYEDKEEPELPR

-1542 TFFGDN
+1542 MFFGDN
-1548 EKGEDVFLHTE
+1548 EKGEDIFLHTE
-1559 GGGSDVRVMSV
+1559 GRGSDVRVMSV

-1596 DVY
+1596 DVF

>member
-1 MFTTD
+1 MD
-6 NSENKSLITDR
+6 S
-17 KVEMEPCC
+17 CC
-25 VSVVNNTNLNDS
+25 VSMINNTHLNNS

-44 DVLIRSTRAALGASR
+44 DVFINSTRAALGASR
-59 EEIQHEGHNKVNI
+59 EEIQRKSHTKVNI
-72 YIRRLSDSEDIHSVN
+72 YIRRLSDSEDVHSVG
-87 EREIPPVHQVNI
+87 EREIPPVLSVNI
-99 PSASDTAESH
+99 PSVSDTVEPH
-109 EQHPSGSSNQFADIS
+109 EQQSGGPSNQFADFF
-124 DKTSRNKKSKI
+124 DQASRKEKSKVQT
-135 TIMEMANSKS
+135 TIMQTANLKSK
-145 IGEDMQISTYSADG
+145 GEDVHISTYSADG

-172 SVPLRRNVTVQV
+172 SAPLRRNVTVQV

-189 SQTPRGQSEPAC
+189 SQTPGGQSDPVC

-238 LVTAELRRLQASE
+238 LVTAELRRLQAAE
-251 SSVPL
+251 SSVQP
-256 ERAQNS
+256 
-262 SVGRA
+262 GRA
-267 AFLEEQLN
+267 ASTENSPAGRAAHLEEQLGI
-275 LLTQQR
+275 LIQQR

-311 NTDSQSTLHTGSVT
+311 NTDSQSTLRMSSGITQTDSLPA
-325 QISDSHRV
+325 QISGSRSI
-333 RLSATDKTSV
+333 RLSATDKTSAGSPASV
-343 LKDVL
+343 SKDVL

-354 GHTSPLETPAP
+354 GHKSPLETPAP
-365 RKVIPKPTHWTS
+365 RKVIPKPIHWTS
-377 STNTIKPQRSS
+377 STSTIKPQKSS

-395 RLQDRSPNNRRSPER
+395 RLQDQSPNNRRSPER

-431 ERSRKSQT
+431 ERSRKNQT
-439 PPKTSVAFPGSVQP
+439 PPKASVALTGSVQP
-453 EEPAFMKPPKEQENQ
+453 EEPAFMKPQNERENQ
-468 AEHTCVAPS
+468 AEHIHVVSS

-487 LQDLGRLKNEMR
+487 LQDPGRFKNEMK
-499 SLLQTADA
+499 SLLQIADA

-513 KWTQNSRSS
+513 KSTQNSRSS
-522 HLAPSATAPPPSTTP
+522 HLAPSATAPPLSITP
-537 VSVPP
+537 ISVPP
-542 EPADAI
+542 EPVDAI

-553 PLNRPSILKSIQPPT
+553 PLNRASIPKSIQPPT

-582 QSKKVLEENLETIL
+582 QSKKVLEENLEAIL

-627 NAWINTLSKDIQDEL
+627 DAWINTLSKEIQDEL
-642 ARESCERFV
+642 ARENSERIV
-651 ERSDAA
+651 ERNDAA

-672 VAGPRGGGRGRGRGG
+672 VAGPRGGGRGRGGS
-687 GETSAADKKTSLRGS
+687 ETSAAEKKTSLRGS
-702 IRAQAENTLAHGKQP
+702 VRAQAENTLAHSKQP
-717 APSVRT
+717 ALSVRT
-723 RPEGKRESAQ
+723 RPEGKRETAQ
-733 PVVPKSQ
+733 PVGIKSQ

-746 ARLYGKALYDGH
+746 VRLYGKALYDGH

-769 FNSPTL
+769 FNSPTP

-798 QTSQFVDVVPAQQ
+798 QTSQFVDDGPALQ

-823 SDPDQPQQAGS
+823 SDPAQQQQPGS

-846 LGKPRVDSQAPV
+846 LGKPRVDGQAP
-858 PSRVIISDKPA
+858 SWVIISDKPA
-869 TVITSFPPIAVPEPK
+869 TVATSFPSITVPEPK

-895 LLEVQSKPKKRT
+895 LLEVQSEPKRRT
-907 PRLQIQVQPGVNI
+907 PQLQIQVQPGVNI
-920 ESGLCS
+920 ESGLCIRPAS
-926 QPGSSTP
+926 ATP
-933 LIPAETIFPP
+933 LIPAETILPP
-943 PPTHAAEEPHAGE
+943 PSTHAAEELHAGE

-962 FPGTNFLSVAD
+962 FPGTNFLAVAD
-973 ISQETHGGLPDSP
+973 ISQETNGGLPDSP
-986 IELSGLPSPPAALY
+986 IELNGLPSPPAALY
-1000 HGPAFPPQHPQSTP
+1000 HGLAFPPQPSQSTP

-1026 ETLENRLL
+1026 ETLENRLV

-1042 ARVITGM
+1042 ARMITGM

-1069 SDIVEAAGGGG
+1069 SGIVKATGGGG

-1105 ETVAVMLGQ
+1105 ETAAVMLGQ
-1114 RETQSEPAAP
+1114 REMQIAPAAP
-1124 VQTQDAQEK
+1124 VQTQDAQEE
-1133 VTEVPTPA
+1133 VSTVPTPA
-1141 PTPEPISKDPPSPV
+1141 PTPEPGSTEPLSPV
-1155 RTPDLSEQLSTT
+1155 RTPDLSEHLSSV
-1167 LSPKESHKKSASP
+1167 LSPKENHQGSASS
-1180 GPDRIP
+1180 GPNRIP
-1186 VGTPTTTPIPSP
+1186 VGTPATTPIPSP

-1209 NQSPDSASLQN
+1209 NQSPDS
-1220 HPWGRTELPLEEEQ
+1220 GTELPLEEEE

-1240 EQPSAPVVM
+1240 EQPSASVLT
-1249 SVAQEDDE
+1249 SVAQEEDE
-1257 EESVIHPSSP
+1257 EESVIHSSPP
-1267 LPSKPTIPPPPLPP
+1267 LPSKPKTSPPPLPP
-1281 VSQEPPPAAP
+1281 VSQEPPPATP
-1291 PESSSS
+1291 LESFSS

-1303 SSSSSSVT
+1303 SNSSSSVT
-1311 VTGTETAARH
+1311 VTETQTPARH

-1337 RVLEEEGVI
+1337 RVLEEEGVL

-1363 MDYDLP
+1363 MDYDPP
-1369 SEGQVIRAPHVPAH
+1369 SEGQVIGAPRLPAH
-1383 HDPILSLLAR
+1383 HDPVLSLLAR
-1393 MERGPVSQSQQP
+1393 MERGPVSQSKQP
-1405 EKWWEEES
+1405 ERWWEEES

-1418 EGQRPLLTAAAE
+1418 EGQRPLLTTAAE

-1435 HSLMDQQRYTEISP
+1435 HSLMDQQRCTQHRSTEISP
-1449 HATLTSPG
+1449 HATLSSPG
-1457 QVPADHT
+1457 QVLADHT

-1470 TGRSVNLRSSEE
+1470 CGLSVNLRSLEK
-1482 QKDAE
+1482 QKEAE
-1487 VYHHVTTVSSAQLQD
+1487 VYHHVVTVSSPHPQD

-1509 SAQAVHRPAPI
+1509 TAQAVHRPAPI
-1520 LVRQYQDREEPELPR
+1520 LVRQYQDKEEPELPQ
-1535 LRRLSDD
+1535 LRRLSDE

-1548 EKGEDVFLHTE
+1548 KKGEDIFLHTE
-1559 GGGSDVRVMSV
+1559 GGSDVRVMSV

-1596 DVY
+1596 DVF

>member
-1 MFTTD
+1 MD
-6 NSENKSLITDR
+6 
-17 KVEMEPCC
+17 PCC
-25 VSVVNNTNLNDS
+25 VSAVSKASLNDS

-44 DVLIRSTRAALGASR
+44 DVLIQSTRAGLGASR
-59 EEIQHEGHNKVNI
+59 MEIQHKSHDKVNI
-72 YIRRLSDSEDIHSVN
+72 YIRRLSDSEDVRSVN
-87 EREIPPVHQVNI
+87 ESEIPSVQRADVS
-99 PSASDTAESH
+99 SAFESA
-109 EQHPSGSSNQFADIS
+109 EQHPSGPSNQFADIFGKAS
-124 DKTSRNKKSKI
+124 REDKKVQTSV
-135 TIMEMANSKS
+135 MEIANSKS
-145 IGEDMQISTYSADG
+145 KGEDVTISTYSADG
-159 RGAVSAALKKRSQ
+159 RGAVSAALRKRSQ

-189 SQTPRGQSEPAC
+189 SQTPRGQSEAAFPS
-201 PLGDPGTSANVA
+201 GDPGTSANVA

-228 AQSEMEAQIA
+228 AQSEMEAQIS
-238 LVTAELRRLQASE
+238 LVTAELRRLQ
-251 SSVPL
+251 P
-256 ERAQNS
+256 ERPENS

-267 AFLEEQLN
+267 AHLEEQLN
-275 LLTQQR
+275 VLMQQR

-303 LDVVAARA
+303 LDVVAARVS
-311 NTDSQSTLHTGSVT
+311 TDSQSTLHAGSGITQTDVLPA
-325 QISDSHRV
+325 QISDRHSG
-333 RLSATDKTSV
+333 RLSATDKTSAGRPASV

-348 RDKQTG
+348 QDKQTG
-354 GHTSPLETPAP
+354 GHKSPLETPAP

-377 STNTIKPQRSS
+377 STNTIKPQRSC
-388 LRNQGNG
+388 LRHQENG
-395 RLQDRSPNNRRSPER
+395 RLQDQSPNNRRSPER

-431 ERSRKSQT
+431 ERFRKSQT
-439 PPKTSVAFPGSVQP
+439 PPKATVAFTGNVQT
-453 EEPAFMKPPKEQENQ
+453 EEPAFMKPPNEQENRAQ
-468 AEHTCVAPS
+468 HISSASS

-499 SLLQTADA
+499 SLMQTADA

-513 KWTQNSRSS
+513 KSTQNSRSS
-522 HLAPSATAPPPSTTP
+522 HLSPSATAPPPSTTP
-537 VSVPP
+537 ISVPS
-542 EPADAI
+542 EPVDAI
-548 TIRAA
+548 AIRAA
-553 PLNRPSILKSIQPPT
+553 PSHRPSILKSIQPPT
-568 SMFEDAGLVLRQVR
+568 SMFEDAGMVLRQVR
-582 QSKKVLEENLETIL
+582 QSKKVLEENLEAIL

-627 NAWINTLSKDIQDEL
+627 DAWINTLSKEIQDEL
-642 ARESCERFV
+642 ARESSERIV
-651 ERSDAA
+651 ERSNAA
-657 VSKVV
+657 VSKMV

-702 IRAQAENTLAHGKQP
+702 VRAQAENTLAHR
-717 APSVRT
+717 ST
-723 RPEGKRESAQ
+723 PESTPIVLKT
-733 PVVPKSQ
+733 Q

-746 ARLYGKALYDGH
+746 SRLYGKALYDGH

-769 FNSPTL
+769 FNSPTP
-775 KSKPQRPKVVETV
+775 KSKTQRPKIVETV

-798 QTSQFVDVVPAQQ
+798 QTSQFVDVVPELQ
-811 SSVSEPHFLFSP
+811 SSVSEPRFLFSP
-823 SDPDQPQQAGS
+823 SDPAQQQQPGS

-846 LGKPRVDSQAPV
+846 LSKPRVDSQATV
-858 PSRVIISDKPA
+858 PSRVIISNKPA
-869 TVITSFPPIAVPEPK
+869 TVTTSFPPITVPEPK
-884 PAPAIRKPNTI
+884 LPPAIRKPNTI

-907 PRLQIQVQPGVNI
+907 PQLQIQVQPGVNI
-920 ESGLCS
+920 ESNLRS
-926 QPGSSTP
+926 RPDSSTP
-933 LIPAETIFPP
+933 VIPGETILPP
-943 PPTHAAEEPHAGE
+943 PSLHAAEEPRASE
-956 DQEENI
+956 DREENI

-986 IELSGLPSPPAALY
+986 IELNGLPSPPAALY
-1000 HGPAFPPQHPQSTP
+1000 HGPAFPPQPSQSTP

-1026 ETLENRLL
+1026 ETLENRLV

-1042 ARVITGM
+1042 ARMITGM
-1049 FPQPVQTDPA
+1049 FPQPVQTYPA
-1059 SQSEPENSVT
+1059 SQSELENSVT

-1114 RETQSEPAAP
+1114 RERQREPAAP
-1124 VQTQDAQEK
+1124 IQTQDAQEE
-1133 VTEVPTPA
+1133 VTKVPTPA
-1141 PTPEPISKDPPSPV
+1141 LTPEPSSKEPPSPV
-1155 RTPDLSEQLSTT
+1155 RTPDLSEHLSAA
-1167 LSPKESHKKSASP
+1167 LSPKEKHHESTSS

-1209 NQSPDSASLQN
+1209 NQSPDPGNLQN
-1220 HPWGRTELPLEEEQ
+1220 HPWEGTELPLEEEQ
-1234 PHSERQ
+1234 P
-1240 EQPSAPVVM
+1240 SAPVVM
-1249 SVAQEDDE
+1249 SAAQENNE

-1267 LPSKPTIPPPPLPP
+1267 LPSKPKTPPPSLPP
-1281 VSQEPPPAAP
+1281 VSQEPPPAST

-1297 SSSSEE
+1297 SSE
-1303 SSSSSSVT
+1303 SSSSSSAT
-1311 VTGTETAARH
+1311 VTETETAARH
-1321 ISEGELLLTHG
+1321 ISEGELLLAHG
-1332 QMAAV
+1332 QMVAV
-1337 RVLEEEGVI
+1337 RVLEEEGVL
-1346 LPNLMT
+1346 LPNLLT
-1352 SLNSSLHGVQD
+1352 SLNGSLHGVQD
-1363 MDYDLP
+1363 MDYDPP
-1369 SEGQVIRAPHVPAH
+1369 SEGQVIGAPRIPAH

-1418 EGQRPLLTAAAE
+1418 EGQRPLLTTAEE

-1435 HSLMDQQRYTEISP
+1435 HSLLDQQRHTQNRSAEISP

-1457 QVPADHT
+1457 QVLAVHT

-1470 TGRSVNLRSSEE
+1470 TGLSVNLGSSEE
-1482 QKDAE
+1482 RKEAE
-1487 VYHHVTTVSSAQLQD
+1487 VHHHVMTVSSPQDAQ
-1502 TQNQSSQ
+1502 NHSSPR
-1509 SAQAVHRPAPI
+1509 AQAVHRAAPI
-1520 LVRQYQDREEPELPR
+1520 LVRQYEDKEEPELPR

-1548 EKGEDVFLHTE
+1548 AEGEDVFQHAE

-1596 DVY
+1596 DVF

>member
-1 MFTTD
+1 MD
-6 NSENKSLITDR
+6 S
-17 KVEMEPCC
+17 CC
-25 VSVVNNTNLNDS
+25 VSMINNTHLNNS

-44 DVLIRSTRAALGASR
+44 DVFINSTRAALGASR
-59 EEIQHEGHNKVNI
+59 EEIQRKSHTKVNI
-72 YIRRLSDSEDIHSVN
+72 YIRRLSDSEDVHSVG
-87 EREIPPVHQVNI
+87 EREIPPVLSVNI
-99 PSASDTAESH
+99 PSVSDTGNTA
-109 EQHPSGSSNQFADIS
+109 
-124 DKTSRNKKSKI
+124 SRKEKSKVQT
-135 TIMEMANSKS
+135 TIMQTANLKSK
-145 IGEDMQISTYSADG
+145 GEDVHISTYSADG

-172 SVPLRRNVTVQV
+172 SAPLRRNVTVQV

-189 SQTPRGQSEPAC
+189 SQTPGGQSDPVC

-238 LVTAELRRLQASE
+238 LVTAELRRLQAAE
-251 SSVPL
+251 SSVQP
-256 ERAQNS
+256 
-262 SVGRA
+262 GRA
-267 AFLEEQLN
+267 ASTENSPAGRAAHLEEQLGI
-275 LLTQQR
+275 LIQQR

-311 NTDSQSTLHTGSVT
+311 NTDSQSTLRMSSGITQTDSLPA
-325 QISDSHRV
+325 QISGSRSI
-333 RLSATDKTSV
+333 RLSATDKTSAGSPASV
-343 LKDVL
+343 SKDVL

-354 GHTSPLETPAP
+354 GHKSPLETPAP
-365 RKVIPKPTHWTS
+365 RKVIPKPIHWTS
-377 STNTIKPQRSS
+377 STSTIKPQKSS

-395 RLQDRSPNNRRSPER
+395 RLQDQSPNNRRSPER

-431 ERSRKSQT
+431 ERSRKNQT
-439 PPKTSVAFPGSVQP
+439 PPKASVALTGSVQP
-453 EEPAFMKPPKEQENQ
+453 EEPAFMKPQNERENQ
-468 AEHTCVAPS
+468 AEHIHVVSS

-487 LQDLGRLKNEMR
+487 LQDPGRFKNEMK
-499 SLLQTADA
+499 SLLQIADA

-513 KWTQNSRSS
+513 KSTQNSRSS
-522 HLAPSATAPPPSTTP
+522 HLAPSATAPPLSITP
-537 VSVPP
+537 ISVPP
-542 EPADAI
+542 EPVDAI

-553 PLNRPSILKSIQPPT
+553 PLNRASIPKSIQPPT

-582 QSKKVLEENLETIL
+582 QSKKVLEENLEAIL

-627 NAWINTLSKDIQDEL
+627 DAWINTLSKEIQDEL
-642 ARESCERFV
+642 ARENSERIV
-651 ERSDAA
+651 ERNDAA

-662 QQGQGSRSGR
+662 Q
-672 VAGPRGGGRGRGRGG
+672 GRGG
-687 GETSAADKKTSLRGS
+687 SETSAAEKKTSLRGS
-702 IRAQAENTLAHGKQP
+702 VRAQAENTLAHSKQP
-717 APSVRT
+717 ALSVRT
-723 RPEGKRESAQ
+723 RPEGKRETAQ
-733 PVVPKSQ
+733 PVGIKSQ

-746 ARLYGKALYDGH
+746 VRLYGKALYDGH

-769 FNSPTL
+769 FNSPTP

-798 QTSQFVDVVPAQQ
+798 QTSQFVDDGPALQ

-823 SDPDQPQQAGS
+823 SDPAQQQQPGS

-846 LGKPRVDSQAPV
+846 LGKPRVDGQAP
-858 PSRVIISDKPA
+858 SWVIISDKPA
-869 TVITSFPPIAVPEPK
+869 TVATSFPSITVPEPK

-895 LLEVQSKPKKRT
+895 LLEVQSEPKRRT
-907 PRLQIQVQPGVNI
+907 PQLQIQVQPGVNI
-920 ESGLCS
+920 ESGLCIRPAS
-926 QPGSSTP
+926 ATP
-933 LIPAETIFPP
+933 LIPAETILPP
-943 PPTHAAEEPHAGE
+943 PSTHAAEELHAGE

-962 FPGTNFLSVAD
+962 FPGTNFLAVAD
-973 ISQETHGGLPDSP
+973 ISQETNGGLPDSP
-986 IELSGLPSPPAALY
+986 IELNGLPSPPAALY
-1000 HGPAFPPQHPQSTP
+1000 HGLAFPPQPSQSTP

-1026 ETLENRLL
+1026 ETLENRLV

-1042 ARVITGM
+1042 ARMITGM

-1069 SDIVEAAGGGG
+1069 SGIVKATGGGG

-1105 ETVAVMLGQ
+1105 ETAAVMLGQ
-1114 RETQSEPAAP
+1114 REMQIAPAAP
-1124 VQTQDAQEK
+1124 VQTQDAQEE
-1133 VTEVPTPA
+1133 VSTVPTPA
-1141 PTPEPISKDPPSPV
+1141 PTPEPGSTEPLSPV
-1155 RTPDLSEQLSTT
+1155 RTPDLSEHLSSV
-1167 LSPKESHKKSASP
+1167 LSPKENHQGSASS
-1180 GPDRIP
+1180 GPNRIP
-1186 VGTPTTTPIPSP
+1186 VGTPATTPIPSP

-1209 NQSPDSASLQN
+1209 NQSPDS
-1220 HPWGRTELPLEEEQ
+1220 GTELPLEEEE

-1240 EQPSAPVVM
+1240 EQPSASVLT
-1249 SVAQEDDE
+1249 SVAQEEDE
-1257 EESVIHPSSP
+1257 EESVIHSSPP
-1267 LPSKPTIPPPPLPP
+1267 LPSKPKTSPPPLPP
-1281 VSQEPPPAAP
+1281 VK
-1291 PESSSS
+1291 ESN
-1297 SSSSEE
+1297 
-1303 SSSSSSVT
+1303 SSSSVT
-1311 VTGTETAARH
+1311 VTETQTPARH

-1337 RVLEEEGVI
+1337 RVLEEEGVL

-1363 MDYDLP
+1363 MDYDPP
-1369 SEGQVIRAPHVPAH
+1369 SEGQVIGAPRLPAH
-1383 HDPILSLLAR
+1383 HDPVLSLLAR
-1393 MERGPVSQSQQP
+1393 MERGPVSQSKQP
-1405 EKWWEEES
+1405 ERWWEEES

-1418 EGQRPLLTAAAE
+1418 EGQRPLLTTAAE

-1435 HSLMDQQRYTEISP
+1435 HSLMDQQRCTQHRSTEISP
-1449 HATLTSPG
+1449 HATLSSPG
-1457 QVPADHT
+1457 QVLADHT

-1470 TGRSVNLRSSEE
+1470 CGLSVNLRSLEK
-1482 QKDAE
+1482 QKEAE
-1487 VYHHVTTVSSAQLQD
+1487 VYHHVVTVSSPHPQD
-1502 TQNQSSQ
+1502 TQNQ
-1509 SAQAVHRPAPI
+1509 AIFVPI
-1520 LVRQYQDREEPELPR
+1520 PFISPCVCFSPELPQ
-1535 LRRLSDD
+1535 LRRLSDE

-1548 EKGEDVFLHTE
+1548 KKGEDIFLHTE
-1559 GGGSDVRVMSV
+1559 GGSDVRVMSV

-1596 DVY
+1596 DVF